1 MIQNMIKLGS
11 HFEKLSFLLF
21 SVIFSYDLN
30 SFAWKLIVYN
40 VLMLTIQG
48 KRKKFMKLWSDHIL
62 DHILDHVLDHI
73 LDHVLDHI
81 FKSWSFQK
89 KSTIFTKYLNF
100 LLLSELR
107 MN

>member
-11 HFEKLSFLLF
+11 HFERSKFLLF

-40 VLMLTIQG
+40 ALMLTIQG
-48 KRKKFMKLWSDHIL
+48 KRKKFMKSRSDHIL
-62 DHILDHVLDHI
+62 DPVLDHI
-73 LDHVLDHI
+73 LDHLLDHI

-100 LLLSELR
+100 LLLSELK